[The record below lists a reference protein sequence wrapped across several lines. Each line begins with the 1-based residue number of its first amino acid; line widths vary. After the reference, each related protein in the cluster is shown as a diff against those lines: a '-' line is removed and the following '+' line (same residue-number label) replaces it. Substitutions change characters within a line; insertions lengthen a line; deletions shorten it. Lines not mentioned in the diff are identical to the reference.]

1 MRNMKTPS
9 LFCSVFALLILASC
23 DGKHQRAE
31 VEIID
36 VVDGVDHPTELKVSD
51 LGKTIR
57 YIPLETTDSCLVGNN
72 PEVKVMNDKLL
83 VYTRLQCLLFDRETG
98 KFICSIGHVGN
109 DPEAYSTTAPYLN
122 LQEQMLYFNRHPSQL
137 VKYDLTGKYRG
148 TITIPSLTSSQEEG
162 AKVNRPSLNGYL
174 FSDSVIT
181 GHCTNGFGEKC
192 YSSLISFTE
201 SGVLLDTLPALL
213 PDWGM
218 GQPDD
223 IASIAVRKDF
233 GLMGG
238 LIYVRYKDGKQ
249 NISAPGS
256 DAIWQNGD
264 EIRLK
269 ELFTDTIYTVKG
281 GKLEKHKV
289 FNTGKYHWPADERTQ
304 QENNADRLL
313 VSYAMENDR
322 LLYFQLI
329 RGLYTDKHTLYNGV
343 YNKESKTTTIA
354 LAEKAFVDDLTD
366 FMPFVPTFINN
377 QGEYAALV
385 QAFDAATWLEE
396 HPETS
401 AASEL
406 NVLKSLSEDSNP
418 VVVLVE

>member
-1 MRNMKTPS
+1 MRNMKTPFLLCG
-9 LFCSVFALLILASC
+9 LFAAITLASC
-23 DGKHQRAE
+23 KGNSQPAE

-36 VVDGVDHPTELKVSD
+36 VVAGVDHPAELKVSD

-72 PEVKVMNDKLL
+72 PEIKVMNDKLL
-83 VYTRLQCLLFDRETG
+83 VYTRLQCLLFDRATG

-122 LQEQMLYFNRHPSQL
+122 PQNQMLYFNRHPGQL

-148 TITIPSLTSSQEEG
+148 TITIPSLTPNQEEG

-181 GHCTNGFGEKC
+181 GHCANGFGEKC

-223 IASIAVRKDF
+223 IASIAVRKGF

-238 LIYVRYKDGKQ
+238 IIYVRYKDGNQ
-249 NISAPGS
+249 NICAPGS
-256 DAIWQNGD
+256 DAIWQNKG
-264 EIRLK
+264 ELRLK

-281 GKLEKHKV
+281 GKFEKYKV
-289 FNTGKYHWPADERTQ
+289 FNTGKYHWPTAERTQ

-313 VSYAMENDR
+313 VSYATESEHT
-322 LLYFQLI
+322 LYFQLI
-329 RGLYTDKHTLYNGV
+329 RGLYTDKHILYNGV
-343 YNKESKTTTIA
+343 YNKETRTTTIA
-354 LAEKAFVDDLTD
+354 LAENAFVDDLMHL
-366 FMPFVPTFINN
+366 MPFTPTFINDK
-377 QGEYAALV
+377 GEYAALV
-385 QAFDAATWLEE
+385 QAFDVAAWLEE
-396 HPETS
+396 HLENSTAPEIN
-401 AASEL
+401 A
-406 NVLKSLSEDSNP
+406 LKRLGEDSNP